1 MSPQLLPRRSLR
13 FLEAVATPHGVDSY
27 LEQLDPLLVAGEC
40 RAEVVGVERGT
51 EESVTLTLRP
61 NRAWQGF
68 RAGQFVNVTVEIDG
82 VRHQRCYS
90 PAGAE
95 GRRRDE
101 KRSMQP
107 VFVPSA
113 GKRLEI
119 TVTRHVGGL
128 VSNFLVDHAAPG
140 MVVGLSGGEG
150 DFQLPDPR
158 PESVLLIGGGSGITP
173 LMAILRTLFAEG
185 YEGPIALLYYAPD
198 AERCIYREELER
210 LAAEHPNFQLLRS
223 YTRAPGSGE
232 LDGHLSP
239 THLPDRDP
247 CFTEAETFACGPPA
261 LLDAVRGT
269 WANGLEHRLHV
280 ESFVPPTF
288 VPVGEPGE
296 GAILFSEAGSGSGIE
311 VANSGGSLLEQ
322 AEAAGLRPAYGC
334 RMGICHT
341 CTCRKRSGT
350 HKNLI
355 TGEVSSAPDEEIQ
368 LCVSA
373 ALGDLTVE
381 L

>member
-1 MSPQLLPRRSLR
+1 MSPTLLSRPNFR
-13 FLEAVATPHGVDSY
+13 FREAMATPHGVDSY
-27 LEQLDPLLVAGEC
+27 LEQLDPLLVKGEC
-40 RAEVVGVERGT
+40 RAEVVAAERGT
-51 EESVTLTLRP
+51 EESVTVTLRP

-90 PAGAE
+90 PACAE
-95 GRRRDE
+95 DRRRDDSDLY
-101 KRSMQP
+101 RP
-107 VFVPSA
+107 LFVPSA
-113 GKRLEI
+113 AGTLEI
-119 TVTRHVGGL
+119 TAKRHPEGL
-128 VSNFLVDHAAPG
+128 VSNFLVDRAEPG
-140 MVVGLSGGEG
+140 MVVGLSSGEG
-150 DFQLPDPR
+150 DFQLPRPR
-158 PESVLLIGGGSGITP
+158 PESILLIGGGSGITP

-185 YEGPIALLYYAPD
+185 YEQPIALLYYAPD

-210 LAAEHPNFQLLRS
+210 LAGAHPNFLLRRS

-232 LDGHLSP
+232 LDGHFSP
-239 THLPDRDP
+239 LHLPQSDP
-247 CFTEAETFACGPPA
+247 DFTEAETFACGPPA

-288 VPVGEPGE
+288 VPVGEAGE
-296 GAILFSEAGSGSGIE
+296 GQVRFARSDVE
-311 VANSGGSLLEQ
+311 VANSGTSLLEQ
-322 AEAAGLRPAYGC
+322 AEAAGLTPAYGC

-341 CTCRKRSGT
+341 CTCRKRAGT
-350 HKNLI
+350 HKNLV

>member
-1 MSPQLLPRRSLR
+1 MPQLLPRRSLR
-13 FLEAVATPHGVDSY
+13 FLEAAATPHGLDSY

-40 RAEVVGVERGT
+40 RAEVVAVEHST
-51 EESVTLTLRP
+51 EESVTLTLHP

-68 RAGQFVNVTVEIDG
+68 RAGQFVNVAVEIDG

-90 PAGAE
+90 PACTE
-95 GRRRDE
+95 GRG
-101 KRSMQP
+101 STI
-107 VFVPSA
+107 
-113 GKRLEI
+113 EI
-119 TVTRHVGGL
+119 TTKRHPEGL

-140 MVVGLSGGEG
+140 MVVGLSQAEG
-150 DFQLPDPR
+150 DFQLPERR
-158 PESVLLIGGGSGITP
+158 PDSVLLIGGGCGITP

-185 YEGPIALLYYAPD
+185 YDGPVALLYYAPD
-198 AERCIYREELER
+198 ADRCIYRDDLER
-210 LAAEHPNFQLLRS
+210 LAAAHPNFQLLRS
-223 YTRAPGSGE
+223 YTRAPGTGE
-232 LDGHLSP
+232 LDGHFSP
-239 THLPDRDP
+239 THLPESDP
-247 CFTEAETFACGPPA
+247 SFTDAETFACGPTP

-288 VPVGEPGE
+288 VPVGDPGE
-296 GAILFSEAGSGSGIE
+296 GAIRFAGSGVE
-311 VANSGGSLLEQ
+311 VANSGEPLLVQ
-322 AEAAGLRPAYGC
+322 AEAAGLRPEFGC

-341 CTCRKRSGT
+341 CTCRKRAGT
-350 HKNLI
+350 HKNLV

-373 ALGDLTVE
+373 PLGDLTLE

>member
-1 MSPQLLPRRSLR
+1 MSPKLAIRPRLR
-13 FLEAVATPHGVDSY
+13 PHLGFLEAAATPHGLDSY
-27 LEQLDPLLVAGEC
+27 LEQVDPLLVKGEC
-40 RAEVVGVERGT
+40 RAEIVGVEHGT

-61 NRAWQGF
+61 NRAWRGF
-68 RAGQFVNVTVEIDG
+68 RAGQLVNLAVEIDG

-90 PAGAE
+90 PACAE
-95 GRRRDE
+95 GRG
-101 KRSMQP
+101 
-107 VFVPSA
+107 A
-113 GKRLEI
+113 TLEI
-119 TVTRHVGGL
+119 TTKRHSEGL
-128 VSNFLVDHAAPG
+128 VSNFLVDRAEPG
-140 MVVGLSGGEG
+140 MVVGLSQAEG

-185 YEGPIALLYYAPD
+185 YDSPVALLHYAPD
-198 AERCIYREELER
+198 ADRCIYRAELER
-210 LAAEHPNFQLLRS
+210 LADAHPNFTLARS

-232 LDGHLSP
+232 LDGHFSP
-239 THLPDRDP
+239 LHLPRSEPD
-247 CFTEAETFACGPPA
+247 FTAAETFACGPPA
-261 LLDAVRGT
+261 LLAAVRGT
-269 WANGLEHRLHV
+269 WANGLEQRLHV

-296 GAILFSEAGSGSGIE
+296 GQVRF
-311 VANSGGSLLEQ
+311 ANSDVEVTNSGESLLAQ
-322 AEAAGLRPAYGC
+322 AEAAGLTPEYGC

-350 HKNLI
+350 HKNLL

-381 L
+381 I